1 MQAKAGKRRGT
12 KATDRLD
19 PRAMSEAQLAEA
31 LGLSG
36 LPSGLDD
43 EGEVIAALGSEGADL
58 YLAAVELG
66 RRHLSRSRPPQERL
80 VRAGAAAGVL
90 RPMLAGLKHEEFWGL
105 YLNARLELIKAVRIA
120 SGGLTQCSISPREAL
135 APALVHSA
143 AAVIFA
149 HNHPSGDPSPS
160 GADLQLND
168 LLNEGG
174 RVLGVRVVDHL
185 IIADGSAHS
194 AVEGRIEYGGEE

>member
-1 MQAKAGKRRGT
+1 MK
-12 KATDRLD
+12 
-19 PRAMSEAQLAEA
+19 
-31 LGLSG
+31 
-36 LPSGLDD
+36 
-43 EGEVIAALGSEGADL
+43 
-58 YLAAVELG
+58 
-66 RRHLSRSRPPQERL
+66 
-80 VRAGAAAGVL
+80 
-90 RPMLAGLKHEEFWGL
+90 
-105 YLNARLELIKAVRIA
+105 VRIA
-120 SGGLTQCSISPREAL
+120 NGGLTQCSISPREAL

-194 AVEGRIEYGGEE
+194 AVEGRIEYGE